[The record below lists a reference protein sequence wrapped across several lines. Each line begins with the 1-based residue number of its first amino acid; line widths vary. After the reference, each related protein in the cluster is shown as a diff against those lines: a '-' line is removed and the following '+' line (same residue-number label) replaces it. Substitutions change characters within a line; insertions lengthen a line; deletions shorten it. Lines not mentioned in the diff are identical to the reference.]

1 MTAFEIRK
9 LYIFL
14 KTKLDQTFRIHGND
28 FECKVSKSAL
38 LSALPRKGRV
48 WEMWIYIITLS
59 YTTHLF
65 HYSTPYRY
73 YACVQMF
80 LLISIQAPVTATYS
94 SVHFL
99 DI

>member
-1 MTAFEIRK
+1 M
-9 LYIFL
+9 
-14 KTKLDQTFRIHGND
+14 DQTFRIRGND
-28 FECKVSKSAL
+28 FECKVLKSAL
-38 LSALPRKGRV
+38 LSALPGKGRV

-73 YACVQMF
+73 YAYMQMF
-80 LLISIQAPVTATYS
+80 LPISIQAPVTATYS

>member
-1 MTAFEIRK
+1 MIDFEIRK
-9 LYIFL
+9 LYTFL
-14 KTKLDQTFRIHGND
+14 KNELDQTFRIHGND
-28 FECKVSKSAL
+28 FECKVLKCAL
-38 LSALPRKGRV
+38 LSALRV

-73 YACVQMF
+73 YAYVQMF
-80 LLISIQAPVTATYS
+80 FLISIQAPVTATYS

-99 DI
+99 EI

>member
-48 WEMWIYIITLS
+48 WEM
-59 YTTHLF
+59 
-65 HYSTPYRY
+65 
-73 YACVQMF
+73 
-80 LLISIQAPVTATYS
+80 
-94 SVHFL
+94 
-99 DI
+99 